1 MGNVLEVQWPS
12 GRVGLP
18 VKWMSMVLPALGLL
32 WLVSFTDMTA
42 RIFYQRLGVSNALPL
57 SFIGAGL
64 LVMVYGNYHFAK
76 TLYRQIFPGPLRIIA
91 VAIVNTRDTA
101 VGRVYEFIGA
111 GKRRTWGLFD
121 WLFGLLSLVI
131 PLFALL
137 ARLVGVKRRTG
148 PRPARALFKKNAPPL
163 LYLDKARQIAIAAQT
178 TRGGAVVLIDEE
190 LTHLRLPSEQDRQ
203 LFLMS
208 LRSVQAAVARAPE
221 RLQAIVAGIE
231 ERELAN
237 PSGKKRRARE
247 SSHVAAAARGR

>member
-1 MGNVLEVQWPS
+1 MGNVLDVQWPS

-18 VKWMSMVLPALGLL
+18 VKWTGMVLPALCLL
-32 WLVSFTDMTA
+32 WLVSFTNMTA
-42 RIFYQRLGVSNALPL
+42 RIFYRYLVVPDVGSVI
-57 SFIGAGL
+57 FIGAGL
-64 LVMVYGNYHFAK
+64 LVLAFGILHFAK

-91 VAIVNTRDTA
+91 VAIVNTRDTP

-121 WLFGLLSLVI
+121 WLFGLLSLII

-137 ARLVGVKRRTG
+137 TRLVGVKRRAG

-163 LYLDKARQIAIAAQT
+163 LYLDQARQIAIAAQT

-208 LRSVQAAVARAPE
+208 LRSLQAAVARNPE
-221 RLQAIVAGIE
+221 RLQAIMAGIE
-231 ERELAN
+231 ERELVN
-237 PSGKKRRARE
+237 QSGKKQRARQ
-247 SSHVAAAARGR
+247 SGPVTAAARGR

>member
-1 MGNVLEVQWPS
+1 MGNVLDVQWPA

-18 VKWMSMVLPALGLL
+18 VNLRGMVLPALGLL
-32 WLVSFTDMTA
+32 WLLSLTDVTA

-121 WLFGLLSLVI
+121 WLFGLLGLII

-137 ARLVGVKRRTG
+137 TRLTGLRRSG
-148 PRPARALFKKNAPPL
+148 PKPARARFKKNAPPL

-208 LRSVQAAVARAPE
+208 LRSLQAAVARAPE
-221 RLQAIVAGIE
+221 RLQAIMAGIE
-231 ERELAN
+231 ERELVN
-237 PSGKKRRARE
+237 QSGKKQRARQ
-247 SSHVAAAARGR
+247 SGPVTAAARGR